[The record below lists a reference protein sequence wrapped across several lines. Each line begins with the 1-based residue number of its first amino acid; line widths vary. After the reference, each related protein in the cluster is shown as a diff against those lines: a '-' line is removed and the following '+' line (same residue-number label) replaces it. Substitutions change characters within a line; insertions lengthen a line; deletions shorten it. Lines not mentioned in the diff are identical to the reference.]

1 MDVLLDLDGTLTD
14 PAVGIVT
21 SVQYALEKMGRPVPT
36 ARELHWTIWPPLKD
50 AFSTMFGPEETD
62 LIATGVRFF
71 RERFSEVGLFEN
83 EVYPDVPAM
92 LEELR
97 AAGHTLRIATSK
109 PQVFAERLMVHFD
122 LGKYFTSV
130 HGSELD
136 GTRSNKAD
144 LIAHLLESQDVQ
156 AGKAVMI
163 GDRKHDI
170 IGAKAN
176 GVRGIGVLWGY
187 GTAEEF
193 TECGADFCVA
203 TPGELAG
210 VVGRLSG

>member
-1 MDVLLDLDGTLTD
+1 MDLLLDLDGTLTD

-21 SVQYALEKMGRPVPT
+21 SVQYALERMGRPVPT
-36 ARELHWTIWPPLKD
+36 ARELHWTIGPPLKD
-50 AFSTMFGPEETD
+50 AFATMFGAEEKD
-62 LIATGVRFF
+62 LIAEGVRFF

-97 AAGHTLRIATSK
+97 TAGHTLRIATSK
-109 PQVFAERLMVHFD
+109 PQVFAERLMEHFD
-122 LGKYFTSV
+122 LGKYFASV

-144 LIAHLLESQDVQ
+144 LIAHLLEMHDME
-156 AGKAVMI
+156 AATAVMI

-187 GTAEEF
+187 GTREEF
-193 TECGADFCVA
+193 AESGADLCVE
-203 TPGELAG
+203 TPGELPGA
-210 VVGRLSG
+210 VGRLGD